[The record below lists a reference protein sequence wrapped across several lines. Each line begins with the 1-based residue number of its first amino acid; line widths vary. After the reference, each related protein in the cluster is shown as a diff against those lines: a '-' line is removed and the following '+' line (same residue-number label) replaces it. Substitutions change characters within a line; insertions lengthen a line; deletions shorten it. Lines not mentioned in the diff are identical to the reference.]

1 MHYDKT
7 SITIHDIQMIDLSEC
22 LAIRKIVKQKVG
34 KQKGG
39 QQKGGQQKGGK
50 QKVGQQDKQRVQDH
64 LTWTEQLQYINST
77 VYIICLI
84 LVSQMFLLFV
94 DFSAW
99 RGSK

>member
-64 LTWTEQLQYINST
+64 FDVDRTTAIYKWYSLHY
-77 VYIICLI
+77 
-84 LVSQMFLLFV
+84 LL
-94 DFSAW
+94 DFSFTNVPTFC
-99 RGSK
+99 